1 MHNRLKKTV
10 VFGLS
15 ACLMLS
21 SLSGCSKK
29 EAEFDPEAAAITVN
43 GDEISAG
50 LVKFATHYTQALT
63 EDLYKNYMGVSDPM
77 SQDLYGNG
85 STLGDMI
92 KSQTVATLENMVL
105 AEQHMEEY
113 SVELTDDEKATINE
127 TAKQFIDDNGEE
139 VLDKMGATQETV
151 ERYLTLRLIQSKM
164 EPEMSADVDTEVS
177 DDEAAQRKVQYA
189 MFRAETEAETEE
201 ETETESGSEAAT
213 EDERGSE
220 AATEI
225 SEETTL
231 AETEAV
237 TETEVL
243 TEKATEAETAA
254 LTGETDTKT
263 QSAAETE
270 TETASEAAAEAA
282 TEADGT
288 EAATEAASTEDAT
301 EAVSGDAQE
310 TETETETETE
320 DPAMVEAKAKALAKA
335 EELIAKVKAGEDF
348 EMAANEVD
356 PDAACSTMTFGSDST
371 SVVEGLITAT
381 EGLDDGTLVETPIE
395 VDSGYYVAQVV
406 SKLDRDATDQK
417 KTEIV
422 DQRKSD
428 RISELYT
435 QWTDDGEIGENEDVL
450 AQIIFDFSLA
460 QETEASTEAATE
472 AVSEAAESE
481 TGSEAATEAAE
492 SETSSEV
499 TTEAAESESGTEA
512 AESETGTEA
521 TTEAASEASTE
532 ATTEAVTEVTA
543 DATEAQTEAATDATE
558 AATEAVTEAETK

>member
-1 MHNRLKKTV
+1 MHNRLKKAV

-15 ACLMLS
+15 ACLMLG

-29 EAEFDPEAAAITVN
+29 EAEFNPEAAAVTVN

-85 STLGDMI
+85 STMGDMI
-92 KSQTVATLENMVL
+92 KSQTVTTLENMVL
-105 AEQHMEEY
+105 AEQKMEEY
-113 SVELTDDEKATINE
+113 GVELTDDEKSTISE
-127 TAKQFIDDNGEE
+127 TAKKFLDDNGEE
-139 VLDKMGATQETV
+139 VLEKMGATQETV
-151 ERYLTLRLIQSKM
+151 ERYLTLRLIQNKM
-164 EPEMSADVDTEVS
+164 EPAMSADVDTEVS

-189 MFRAETEAETEE
+189 MFRAETEAESES
-201 ETETESGSEAAT
+201 ETETGSEAESESGSEAAT
-213 EDERGSE
+213 EVV
-220 AATEI
+220 
-225 SEETTL
+225 EETTL
-231 AETEAV
+231 AETEGA
-237 TETEVL
+237 TEVSTAAENSTDAAAAEAA

-270 TETASEAAAEAA
+270 TESVSEAVTDAAA
-282 TEADGT
+282 EADGT
-288 EAATEAASTEDAT
+288 EASTEAVTEAASTEAET
-301 EAVSGDAQE
+301 EAVSGSAQE

-335 EELIAKVKAGEDF
+335 EELIAKVKAGENF
-348 EMAANEVD
+348 ETAANEVD

-395 VDSGYYVAQVV
+395 TDSGYYVAQVV

-417 KTEIV
+417 KEEIV

-435 QWTDDGEIGENEDVL
+435 QWKDDGEVSENEDVL
-450 AQIIFDFSLA
+450 AQITFDFSLS

-481 TGSEAATEAAE
+481 TGSEAATEAGE
-492 SETSSEV
+492 SE
-499 TTEAAESESGTEA
+499 A
-512 AESETGTEA
+512 GTEA
-521 TTEAASEASTE
+521 TTEAASEA
-532 ATTEAVTEVTA
+532 ATEAVTEAAA
-543 DATEAQTEAATDATE
+543 DAAEAQTEAATDAAE
-558 AATEAVTEAETK
+558 AVTEAVTEAETK

>member
-1 MHNRLKKTV
+1 MHNRLKKAV

-15 ACLMLS
+15 ACLMLG

-29 EAEFDPEAAAITVN
+29 EAEFDPEATAVTVN

-77 SQDLYGNG
+77 SQDIYGNG
-85 STLGDMI
+85 STMGDMI
-92 KSQTVATLENMVL
+92 KSQTVTTLENMVL
-105 AEQHMEEY
+105 AEQKMEEY
-113 SVELTDDEKATINE
+113 GVELTDDEKSTISE
-127 TAKQFIDDNGEE
+127 TAKKFLDDNGEE

-151 ERYLTLRLIQSKM
+151 ERYLTLRLIQNKM
-164 EPEMSADVDTEVS
+164 EPAMSADVDTEVS

-189 MFRAETEAETEE
+189 MFRAETEAESES
-201 ETETESGSEAAT
+201 ETETGSEAESETGSEAAT
-213 EDERGSE
+213 EVIEETTLVETEGATEVSAAAENSTDAADAKAE
-220 AATEI
+220 AATE
-225 SEETTL
+225 
-231 AETEAV
+231 
-237 TETEVL
+237 
-243 TEKATEAETAA
+243 KAAEAETAA

-263 QSAAETE
+263 QSAAQTE
-270 TETASEAAAEAA
+270 TESASEAVTDAAA
-282 TEADGT
+282 EADGT
-288 EAATEAASTEDAT
+288 EASTEAVTEAASTEAET

-348 EMAANEVD
+348 ETAANEVD

-395 VDSGYYVAQVV
+395 TDSGYYVAQVV

-417 KTEIV
+417 KEEIV

-435 QWTDDGEIGENEDVL
+435 QWKDDGEISENEDVL
-450 AQIIFDFSLA
+450 AQITFDFSLS

-481 TGSEAATEAAE
+481 TGSEAATEAVE
-492 SETSSEV
+492 SE
-499 TTEAAESESGTEA
+499 AGTEV
-512 AESETGTEA
+512 
-521 TTEAASEASTE
+521 TTEAASEA
-532 ATTEAVTEVTA
+532 ATEAVTEAAA
-543 DATEAQTEAATDATE
+543 DAAEAQTEAATDAAE
-558 AATEAVTEAETK
+558 AVTEAVTEAETK

>member
-1 MHNRLKKTV
+1 MHNRLKKAV

-15 ACLMLS
+15 ACLMLG

-29 EAEFDPEAAAITVN
+29 EAEFDPEATAVTVN

-77 SQDLYGNG
+77 SQDIYGNG
-85 STLGDMI
+85 STMGDMI
-92 KSQTVATLENMVL
+92 KSQTVTTLENMVL
-105 AEQHMEEY
+105 AEQKMEEY
-113 SVELTDDEKATINE
+113 GVELTDDEKSTISE
-127 TAKQFIDDNGEE
+127 TAKKFLDDNGEE
-139 VLDKMGATQETV
+139 VLEKMGATQETV
-151 ERYLTLRLIQSKM
+151 ERYLTLRLIQNKM
-164 EPEMSADVDTEVS
+164 EPAMSADVDTEVS

-189 MFRAETEAETEE
+189 MFRAETEAESES
-201 ETETESGSEAAT
+201 ETETGSEAESETGSEAAT
-213 EDERGSE
+213 EVIEETTLVETEGATEVSAAAENSTDAADAKAE
-220 AATEI
+220 AATE
-225 SEETTL
+225 
-231 AETEAV
+231 
-237 TETEVL
+237 
-243 TEKATEAETAA
+243 KAAEAETAA

-263 QSAAETE
+263 QSAAQTE
-270 TETASEAAAEAA
+270 TENASEAVTDAAA
-282 TEADGT
+282 EADGT
-288 EAATEAASTEDAT
+288 EASTEAVTEAASTEAET

-348 EMAANEVD
+348 ETAANEVD

-395 VDSGYYVAQVV
+395 TDSGYYVAQVV

-417 KTEIV
+417 KEEIV

-435 QWTDDGEIGENEDVL
+435 QWKDDGEISENEDVL
-450 AQIIFDFSLA
+450 AQITFDFSLS

-481 TGSEAATEAAE
+481 TGSEAATEAVE
-492 SETSSEV
+492 SE
-499 TTEAAESESGTEA
+499 AGTEV
-512 AESETGTEA
+512 
-521 TTEAASEASTE
+521 TTEAASEA
-532 ATTEAVTEVTA
+532 ATEAVTEAAA
-543 DATEAQTEAATDATE
+543 DAAEAQTEAATDAAE
-558 AATEAVTEAETK
+558 AVTEAVTEAETK

>member
-1 MHNRLKKTV
+1 MHNRLKKAV

-15 ACLMLS
+15 ACLMLG

-29 EAEFDPEAAAITVN
+29 EAEFNPEAAAVTVN

-77 SQDLYGNG
+77 SQDIYGNG
-85 STLGDMI
+85 STMGDMI
-92 KSQTVATLENMVL
+92 KSQTVTTLENMVL
-105 AEQHMEEY
+105 AEQKMEEY
-113 SVELTDDEKATINE
+113 GVELTDDEKSTISE
-127 TAKQFIDDNGEE
+127 TAKKFLDDNGEE
-139 VLDKMGATQETV
+139 VLEKMGATQETV
-151 ERYLTLRLIQSKM
+151 ERYLTLRLIQNKM
-164 EPEMSADVDTEVS
+164 EPAMSADVDTEVS

-189 MFRAETEAETEE
+189 MFRAETEAESES
-201 ETETESGSEAAT
+201 ETETGSEAESGSEAAT
-213 EDERGSE
+213 EVV
-220 AATEI
+220 
-225 SEETTL
+225 EETTL
-231 AETEAV
+231 VETEGA
-237 TETEVL
+237 TEVSTAVENSTDAAAAEAA

-270 TETASEAAAEAA
+270 TESASEAVTDAAA
-282 TEADGT
+282 EADGT
-288 EAATEAASTEDAT
+288 EASTEAGTEAASTEAET
-301 EAVSGDAQE
+301 EAVSGSAQE

-395 VDSGYYVAQVV
+395 TDSGYYVAQVV

-417 KTEIV
+417 KEEIV

-435 QWTDDGEIGENEDVL
+435 QWKDDGEVSENEDVL
-450 AQIIFDFSLA
+450 AQITFDFSLS

-481 TGSEAATEAAE
+481 TGSEAATEAGE
-492 SETSSEV
+492 SE
-499 TTEAAESESGTEA
+499 AGTEA
-512 AESETGTEA
+512 A
-521 TTEAASEASTE
+521 TEAASEA
-532 ATTEAVTEVTA
+532 ATEAVTEAAA
-543 DATEAQTEAATDATE
+543 DAAEAQTEAATDAAE
-558 AATEAVTEAETK
+558 AVTEAVTEAETK

>member
-1 MHNRLKKTV
+1 MHNRLKKAV

-15 ACLMLS
+15 ACLMLG

-29 EAEFDPEAAAITVN
+29 EAEFDPEATAVTVN

-77 SQDLYGNG
+77 SQDIYGNG
-85 STLGDMI
+85 STMGDMI
-92 KSQTVATLENMVL
+92 KSQTVTTLENMVL
-105 AEQHMEEY
+105 AEQKMEEY
-113 SVELTDDEKATINE
+113 GVELTDDEKSTISE
-127 TAKQFIDDNGEE
+127 TAKKFLDDNGEE

-151 ERYLTLRLIQSKM
+151 ERYLTLRLIQNKM
-164 EPEMSADVDTEVS
+164 EPAMSADVDTEVS

-189 MFRAETEAETEE
+189 MFRAETEAESES
-201 ETETESGSEAAT
+201 ETETGSEAESETGSEAAT
-213 EDERGSE
+213 EVIEETTLVETEGATEVSAAAENSTDAADAKAE
-220 AATEI
+220 AATEKA
-225 SEETTL
+225 
-231 AETEAV
+231 AEG
-237 TETEVL
+237 
-243 TEKATEAETAA
+243 ETAA

-263 QSAAETE
+263 QSAAQTE
-270 TETASEAAAEAA
+270 TESASEAVTDAAA
-282 TEADGT
+282 EADGT
-288 EAATEAASTEDAT
+288 EASTEAVTEAASTEAET

-348 EMAANEVD
+348 ETAANEVD

-395 VDSGYYVAQVV
+395 TDSGYYVAQVV

-417 KTEIV
+417 KEEIV

-435 QWTDDGEIGENEDVL
+435 QWKDDGEISENEDVL
-450 AQIIFDFSLA
+450 AQITFDFSLS

-481 TGSEAATEAAE
+481 TGSEAATEAVE
-492 SETSSEV
+492 SE
-499 TTEAAESESGTEA
+499 AGTEV
-512 AESETGTEA
+512 
-521 TTEAASEASTE
+521 TTEAASEA
-532 ATTEAVTEVTA
+532 ATEAVTEAAA
-543 DATEAQTEAATDATE
+543 DAAEAQTEAATDAAE
-558 AATEAVTEAETK
+558 AVTEAVTEAETK